1 MSESVK
7 RAQTVNICEES
18 TPLSRA
24 ALTAPQSMEK
34 LGRAET
40 VGGYGAGNDTT
51 PGDLMRGSK
60 TEPLSKDIV
69 EEPVEKEET
78 SEGPRGKEM
87 ENLLS
92 QLINSTEQSVEKSN
106 LNWQFPQGTTPVAPS
121 TPVTLGAG
129 AVMGTPHT
137 DMGNRTPFGGN
148 KPYMGKPQFDN
159 QGRKMVTTDDVDDL
173 ISQLRAGNDQVIVAR
188 ATDQLGSRVV
198 QQMLDR
204 LDPKVNPGA
213 EERQAVMRLFTTHA
227 LTLSK
232 DVFGNYLVQKVL
244 EDASPAEAR
253 QIAGAFQGHVFG
265 LAFEK
270 YGCRVLQK
278 VLAVADEE
286 VCKSLARELSGAA
299 LECVKDQN
307 ANHVM
312 QKCFECVGRDECL
325 AGLVDEFRGATR
337 EIASHVYGCRV
348 LQYLIREF
356 SDDKTIMD
364 PVLDEMS
371 RPEVLHPLCLDRYGN
386 YVIQQM
392 TNYGRS
398 RQQDAIVEQ
407 VLSHLEEYACHKFA
421 SNVLEH
427 ILQTEA
433 GARHREKIVETLIG
447 SSAELVFRI
456 SSDKFGNYFVQKLFH
471 AVDVPLRGRL
481 LEVLLPLL
489 PRFDEHGQFGWHI
502 IFFLRE
508 ERLVSQEELEALG
521 VRRAF
526 APRKGAGR
534 GTGAPKGRGKGQA
547 YTQQQGGQWGGN
559 QTQYQGGNQ
568 QQMMMGGAMA
578 PMQQMYP
585 SGMPMNMGQPMYQP
599 HSPYYGYMQ

>member
-1 MSESVK
+1 
-7 RAQTVNICEES
+7 
-18 TPLSRA
+18 
-24 ALTAPQSMEK
+24 
-34 LGRAET
+34 
-40 VGGYGAGNDTT
+40 
-51 PGDLMRGSK
+51 
-60 TEPLSKDIV
+60 
-69 EEPVEKEET
+69 
-78 SEGPRGKEM
+78 
-87 ENLLS
+87 LS
-92 QLINSTEQSVEKSN
+92 QLINSTETKEINPQ
-106 LNWQFPQGTTPVAPS
+106 WQFPQGNTPVAPS
-121 TPVTLGAG
+121 TPVTLNAG

-137 DMGNRTPFGGN
+137 DMGNRTPFGKN
-148 KPYMGKPQFDN
+148 YMGKPQFDN

-173 ISQLRAGNDQVIVAR
+173 ISQLRAGNDAVIVQR

-204 LDPKVNPGA
+204 LDPKSNPAA
-213 EERQAVMRLFTTHA
+213 EERAAVMRLFTNHA

-286 VCKSLARELSGAA
+286 VCKNLARELSGAA

-526 APRKGAGR
+526 APRKGHGR
-534 GTGAPKGRGKGQA
+534 GQGAPKGRGKGGYA
-547 YTQQQGGQWGGN
+547 QQNQGAHQGGQWGQQSYTGS
-559 QTQYQGGNQ
+559 TPG
-568 QQMMMGGAMA
+568 QQMMMGGPVA

-585 SGMPMNMGQPMYQP
+585 QSMPMNMGQPMYQP